1 MTMVF
6 QVKGALVLEK
16 FKSSDKIRFRAEKS
30 ESAIVVTDI
39 QRAK

>member
-6 QVKGALVLEK
+6 QLKGAVLLEK
-16 FKSSDKIRFRAEKS
+16 SETSDKIRFRAEKS